1 MTDDH
6 RFQIHLGGI
15 IDLLS
20 NHLYSSPSVYVREL
34 LQNAT
39 DAIVARQHLE
49 TDHIGSVTL
58 QTRVDDRGRTMLTIT
73 DDGIGLTEAEVHRFL
88 ATIGASSKREEI
100 DERRSDFIGQFGIG
114 LLSCFVVSDAIDVL
128 TRSAKGGP
136 AVAWRG
142 THDGSYAIELR
153 DEETVPVGTTV
164 HLVAKEGMEG
174 WFDPE
179 RLVELATRFGALL
192 PFPVAVDG
200 GSGAQVI
207 NPSPPPWRRSFANAN
222 EAREAS
228 LTFGR
233 ELLGGEFLDVVPI
246 RSEAGGVEGL
256 AYVLPFSPSPN
267 SPSAHRVYL
276 KGMLLSEKAENLL
289 PRWAFFVTCVL
300 DAKSLRPTASRER
313 FYEDASLD
321 AAREALGDGLRRY
334 LLALREEDPRRLE
347 ALIAIH
353 YRAIKALAAHDT
365 EFLMLFLDAL
375 PFETSMGRMSFG
387 ALRARNERI
396 RYATSVDLFRQISQV
411 AAAQG
416 MTVINAGYSY
426 DADILA
432 RVEGTIEGVTVERID
447 AAELADALE
456 DAPSGDAFEE
466 LLAIAAR
473 TLEPFDCDVNLKRFA
488 PAELPVLY
496 VTGED
501 AAFARSI
508 DTAKKATGDSLWGGM
523 IERIAPTEDA
533 RAVLLFNARNPLVVR
548 LARLNDEE
556 GIGLTVQM
564 LYVQA
569 LLLGHHPLRP
579 EEMALLNVGLL
590 ELIER
595 GLGSRMLQ

>member
-1 MTDDH
+1 MTDEH

-39 DAIVARQHLE
+39 DAIVARQHRE
-49 TDHIGSVTL
+49 PEHVGAVTL
-58 QTRVDDRGRTMLTIT
+58 QTRVDDCGRTMLTIT
-73 DDGIGLTEAEVHRFL
+73 DDGIGLTEEEVHRFL
-88 ATIGASSKREEI
+88 ATIGASSKREEL

-128 TRSAKGGP
+128 TRSANGGP

-153 DEETVPVGTTV
+153 DEASVPVGTTV

-174 WFDPE
+174 WFDAE
-179 RLVELATRFGALL
+179 RLTELATRFGALL

-207 NPSPPPWRRSFANAN
+207 NPLPPPWRRSFATAS

-228 LTFGR
+228 LAFGR

-246 RSEAGGVEGL
+246 HSEAGGVEGL

-267 SPSAHRVYL
+267 SPAAHRVYL

-300 DAKSLRPTASRER
+300 DAKSLRPTASRES
-313 FYEDASLD
+313 FYEDASLE
-321 AAREALGDGLRRY
+321 AAREALGEGLRRY
-334 LLALREEDPRRLE
+334 LLTLREEDPRRLE

-353 YRAIKALAAHDT
+353 YRAIKALAAYDT
-365 EFLMLFLDAL
+365 EFLTLFLDAL

-432 RVEGTIEGVTVERID
+432 RVEGTIEGVMVERID

-456 DAPSGDAFEE
+456 DAPSGEAFEE
-466 LLAIAAR
+466 LLVIAAR

-523 IERIAPTEDA
+523 IERIAPAEDA
-533 RAVLLFNARNPLVVR
+533 RAVLLFNADNPLVVR
-548 LARLNDEE
+548 LSRLSDEE
-556 GIGLTVQM
+556 AIGLTVQM